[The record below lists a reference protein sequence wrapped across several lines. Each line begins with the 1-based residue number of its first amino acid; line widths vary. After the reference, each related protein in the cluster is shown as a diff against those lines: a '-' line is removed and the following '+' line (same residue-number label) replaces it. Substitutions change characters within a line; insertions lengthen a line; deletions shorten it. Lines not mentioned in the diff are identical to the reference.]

1 MKRTRNTP
9 QRQAVLD
16 AIRALDGQHPTAAEV
31 FTEVRHTSPRISLA
45 TVYRALDT
53 LSEQKQVIEIRLDTM
68 SRYDASLDLHHH
80 IICRQCG
87 SVTDVCEEA
96 LPVTLYR
103 KVEKCSGYIVADDP
117 IQFYGICPN
126 CAPVKRDTNSPWEY

>member
-1 MKRTRNTP
+1 MKRTRNTV

-31 FTEVRHTSPRISLA
+31 FEQVCNTPSETCPRLSLA

-53 LSEQKQVIEIRLDTM
+53 LTAQKQIAEIRLGTVC
-68 SRYDASLDLHHH
+68 RYDAGLDLHHH

-87 SVTDVCEEA
+87 TVTDVCEDA

-103 KVEKCSGYIVADDP
+103 KVEKCSGYIVADEP
-117 IQFYGICPN
+117 IQFYGLCPKCN
-126 CAPVKRDTNSPWEY
+126 KL